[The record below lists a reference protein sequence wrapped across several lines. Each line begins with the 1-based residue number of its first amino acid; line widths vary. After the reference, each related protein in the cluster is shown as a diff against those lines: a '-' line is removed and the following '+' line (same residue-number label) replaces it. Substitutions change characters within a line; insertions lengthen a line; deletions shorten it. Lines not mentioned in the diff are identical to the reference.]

1 MKTTHFRF
9 RTPCYGR
16 IYGDSVFEGTPYDD
30 EGQEISAIAMANLY
44 ESHPELSEFLERNKE
59 EMTQYI
65 DSENK
70 PLEDVVRLEL
80 GDYGVFDGRFCL
92 VHHVWIKG
100 QPDEISEEELLAVE
114 EYIMGQLSD
123 GWGEGLEQREWMNH
137 DVEWS
142 HPYFDEY
149 SADFEEEYFRDTV
162 SYYLAPWNPK
172 MEITQLDSEECE
184 LDVSA
189 ELIATM
195 ERKEDR
201 FTRYVM
207 SVKNELE
214 LKSVVEE
221 LKVKNPNRIGECV
234 GKYGYPMLLAFNKY
248 FYTEGLDF
256 TFCDNAFAVDGHCY
270 EYKFY
275 KKNNYSDDPVKNL
288 RIYDAVTELLKA

>member
-9 RTPCYGR
+9 STPCHGR
-16 IYGDSVFEGTPYDD
+16 IYGDNVFEGTPYEVD
-30 EGQEISAIAMANLY
+30 GQEIDATVVAKLY
-44 ESHPELSEFLERNKE
+44 EWHPQLSQFLERNKE

-100 QPDEISEEELLAVE
+100 QIDEISEEEIHAVE

-123 GWGEGLEQREWMNH
+123 GWGEGLEQREWLDH
-137 DVEWS
+137 SIEWS
-142 HPYFDEY
+142 RPYFDED
-149 SADFEEEYFRDTV
+149 SADFEEEYFRDNV
-162 SYYLAPWNPK
+162 SYYLAPWK
-172 MEITQLDSEECE
+172 SEMKITQLDSEECE

-195 ERKEDR
+195 ERKADR

-214 LKSVVEE
+214 LKTVVEE
-221 LKVKNPNRIGECV
+221 LKVKNPYRIGECV

-248 FYTEGLDF
+248 FDDAGMDL
-256 TFCDNAFAVDGHCY
+256 TFCDNAFAVNGHGY

-275 KKNNYSDDPVKNL
+275 RKSVYLDDPVKNL

>member
-1 MKTTHFRF
+1 MKTNHFRF
-9 RTPCYGR
+9 ITPCYGR
-16 IYGDSVFEGTPYDD
+16 IYGDSVFEGTPYES
-30 EGQEISAIAMANLY
+30 EGQDIDASVMANLY
-44 ESHPELSEFLERNKE
+44 ERYPELSVFLDRNKE

-80 GDYGVFDGRFCL
+80 GDYGVFNGRFCL

-100 QPDEISEEELLAVE
+100 QIDEISEEEIHAVE

-123 GWGEGLEQREWMNH
+123 GWGEGLEQREWLNRSI
-137 DVEWS
+137 EWS

-149 SADFEEEYFRDTV
+149 SADFEEEYFRDNV
-162 SYYLAPWNPK
+162 SYYLVPWNSEI
-172 MEITQLDSEECE
+172 EITQLDSEECE

-214 LKSVVEE
+214 LKTVDEE
-221 LKVKNPNRIGECV
+221 LKVKNPYRIGECV

-248 FYTEGLDF
+248 FDNEGMDF
-256 TFCDNAFAVDGHCY
+256 TFYDKAFAVDGHCY

-288 RIYDAVTELLKA
+288 RIYDAITELLKA

>member
-16 IYGDSVFEGTPYDD
+16 IYGDSVFEGTPYES
-30 EGQEISAIAMANLY
+30 EGQDIDASVMATLY
-44 ESHPELSEFLERNKE
+44 ERYPALSVFLDRNKE

-80 GDYGVFDGRFCL
+80 GDYGVFNGQFCL

-100 QPDEISEEELLAVE
+100 QLDEISEEEIHAVE

-137 DVEWS
+137 YVEWS
-142 HPYFDEY
+142 QPYFDTD
-149 SADFEEEYFRDTV
+149 SAEFEEECFRDNV
-162 SYYLAPWNPK
+162 SYYLVPWNTK
-172 MEITQLDSEECE
+172 MEITRLDYEECE
-184 LDVSA
+184 LEVSA

-201 FTRYVM
+201 FTRHVM

-214 LKSVVEE
+214 LKTVVEE
-221 LKVKNPNRIGECV
+221 LKVKNPNRMRECV
-234 GKYGYPMLLAFNKY
+234 GKYGYPMLLAFDKY
-248 FYTEGLDF
+248 FDNEGMDF
-256 TFCDNAFAVDGHCY
+256 TFYDKAFAVDGHCY

>member
-1 MKTTHFRF
+1 MKTTHIRF

-16 IYGDSVFEGTPYDD
+16 ICGDSVFEGTAYES
-30 EGQEISAIAMANLY
+30 EGQEIGATAMANLY
-44 ESHPELSEFLERNKE
+44 ERYSQLSQFLKRNKE

-80 GDYGVFDGRFCL
+80 GDYGVFNGQFCL

-100 QPDEISEEELLAVE
+100 QPYEISEEELRAVE

-123 GWGEGLEQREWMNH
+123 GWGEGLEQREWLNH
-137 DVEWS
+137 YVEWS
-142 HPYFDEY
+142 HPYFDTD
-149 SADFEEEYFRDTV
+149 SAQFEEEDFRDNV
-162 SYYLAPWNPK
+162 SYYLVPWK
-172 MEITQLDSEECE
+172 SDMEITQLDSEECE

-189 ELIATM
+189 ELISTM

-207 SVKNELE
+207 SVRNELE
-214 LKSVVEE
+214 LKTVVEE
-221 LKVKNPNRIGECV
+221 LKVKNPYRIGECV

-248 FYTEGLDF
+248 FDNEGMDF

-275 KKNNYSDDPVKNL
+275 KKNNAVKNL

>member
-9 RTPCYGR
+9 KTPCYGR
-16 IYGDSVFEGTPYDD
+16 IYGESVFEGTPYES
-30 EGQEISAIAMANLY
+30 EGQDIDASVMATLY
-44 ESHPELSEFLERNKE
+44 ERHPELSVFLDRNKE

-80 GDYGVFDGRFCL
+80 GDYGVFNGKFCL

-100 QPDEISEEELLAVE
+100 QLDEISEEEIHAVE

-123 GWGEGLEQREWMNH
+123 GWGEGLEQRAWMSH
-137 DVEWS
+137 YIEWS
-142 HPYFDEY
+142 QPYFDTD
-149 SADFEEEYFRDTV
+149 SAEFEEEYFRDDV
-162 SYYLAPWNPK
+162 SYYLEPWNSK
-172 MEITQLDSEECE
+172 MEITRLDYEECE
-184 LDVSA
+184 IEVSA

-195 ERKEDR
+195 ERKKDR
-201 FTRYVM
+201 FTRHVM

-221 LKVKNPNRIGECV
+221 LKVNNPNRIGECV

-248 FYTEGLDF
+248 FDNEGMGF
-256 TFCDNAFAVDGHCY
+256 TFYDKAFAVDGHCY

-275 KKNNYSDDPVKNL
+275 KKNNYSDDPVKKL

>member
-9 RTPCYGR
+9 RTPCHGR
-16 IYGDSVFEGTPYDD
+16 ICGDSVFEGTPYES
-30 EGQEISAIAMANLY
+30 EGQEIDAAAMARLY
-44 ESHPELSEFLERNKE
+44 EWHPQLSQFLDRNKE

-65 DSENK
+65 DSKNK
-70 PLEDVVRLEL
+70 PLEGVVRLEL
-80 GDYGVFDGRFCL
+80 GDYGVFNGKFCL

-100 QPDEISEEELLAVE
+100 QIDEISEEELSAVE

-123 GWGEGLEQREWMNH
+123 GWGEGLEQHEWMSH
-137 DVEWS
+137 YIEWS
-142 HPYFDEY
+142 HPYFDAETVE
-149 SADFEEEYFRDTV
+149 FEEEYFRDNV
-162 SYYLAPWNPK
+162 SYYLVPWNSDVE
-172 MEITQLDSEECE
+172 MTQIDSSECE
-184 LDVSA
+184 LEVSA

-214 LKSVVEE
+214 LKTVVEE
-221 LKVKNPNRIGECV
+221 LKVKNPCRIEECV
-234 GKYGYPMLLAFNKY
+234 GKYRYPMLLAFNKY
-248 FYTEGLDF
+248 FDNEGMDF
-256 TFCDNAFAVDGHCY
+256 TFCDNAFAVDGHCC

-275 KKNNYSDDPVKNL
+275 MKNNAVKNL

>member
-9 RTPCYGR
+9 KTPCYGR
-16 IYGDSVFEGTPYDD
+16 IYGESVFEGTPYEN
-30 EGQEISAIAMANLY
+30 EGQDIDASVMANLY
-44 ESHPELSEFLERNKE
+44 ERYPALSVFLDRNKE

-80 GDYGVFDGRFCL
+80 GDYGVFNGRFCL

-100 QPDEISEEELLAVE
+100 QLDEISEEEIHAVE

-123 GWGEGLEQREWMNH
+123 GWGEGLEQREWMSH
-137 DVEWS
+137 YIEWS
-142 HPYFDEY
+142 QPYFDTD
-149 SADFEEEYFRDTV
+149 SAEFEEEYFRDNV
-162 SYYLAPWNPK
+162 SYYLEPWNSK
-172 MEITQLDSEECE
+172 MEITRLDYEECE

-214 LKSVVEE
+214 LKTVVEE
-221 LKVKNPNRIGECV
+221 LKVNNPYRIGECV

-248 FYTEGLDF
+248 FDNEGMDF
-256 TFCDNAFAVDGHCY
+256 TFYDKAFAVDGHCY

>member
-9 RTPCYGR
+9 KTPCYGR
-16 IYGDSVFEGTPYDD
+16 IYGESVFEGTPYEN
-30 EGQEISAIAMANLY
+30 EGQDIDASVMATLY
-44 ESHPELSEFLERNKE
+44 ERYPELSQFLDRNKE

-80 GDYGVFDGRFCL
+80 GDYGVFNGRFCL

-100 QPDEISEEELLAVE
+100 QLDEISEEEIHAVE

-123 GWGEGLEQREWMNH
+123 GWGEGLEQREWMDH

-142 HPYFDEY
+142 RLYFDTD
-149 SADFEEEYFRDTV
+149 SAEFEEEYFRDNV
-162 SYYLAPWNPK
+162 SYYLEPWNSK
-172 MEITQLDSEECE
+172 MEITRLDYEEFE
-184 LDVSA
+184 LEVSA

-214 LKSVVEE
+214 LKAVVEE
-221 LKVKNPNRIGECV
+221 LKVKNPNRMGECV

-248 FYTEGLDF
+248 FDNEGMDF
-256 TFCDNAFAVDGHCY
+256 TFYDKAFAVDGHCY

>member
-9 RTPCYGR
+9 KTPCYGR
-16 IYGDSVFEGTPYDD
+16 IYGDSVFEGTPYES
-30 EGQEISAIAMANLY
+30 EGQDIDASVMANLY
-44 ESHPELSEFLERNKE
+44 ERYPELSQFLDRNKE

-80 GDYGVFDGRFCL
+80 GDYGVFNGQFCL

-100 QPDEISEEELLAVE
+100 QLDEISEEEIHAVE

-123 GWGEGLEQREWMNH
+123 GWGEGLEQREWMDQ

-142 HPYFDEY
+142 QPYFDTD
-149 SADFEEEYFRDTV
+149 SAEFEEECFRDNV
-162 SYYLAPWNPK
+162 SYYLVPWNSR
-172 MEITQLDSEECE
+172 MEITRLDYEECE
-184 LDVSA
+184 LEVSA

-207 SVKNELE
+207 FVKNELE
-214 LKSVVEE
+214 LKTVVEE
-221 LKVKNPNRIGECV
+221 HKVKNPNRIRECV

-248 FYTEGLDF
+248 FDNEGMDF
-256 TFCDNAFAVDGHCY
+256 TFYDKAFAVDGHCY

-275 KKNNYSDDPVKNL
+275 KKNNYSYDPVKNL

>member
-16 IYGDSVFEGTPYDD
+16 IYGDSVFEGTPYES
-30 EGQEISAIAMANLY
+30 EGMELSATAMANLY
-44 ESHPELSEFLERNKE
+44 ERYPQLSQFLERNKE

-80 GDYGVFDGRFCL
+80 GDYGVFNGKFCL

-100 QPDEISEEELLAVE
+100 QIDEISEEELRAVE

-142 HPYFDEY
+142 RPYFDTD
-149 SADFEEEYFRDTV
+149 SAEFEEEYFRDEIR
-162 SYYLAPWNPK
+162 YYLAPWRYD

-214 LKSVVEE
+214 LKTVVEE

-248 FYTEGLDF
+248 FDNEGMDF
-256 TFCDNAFAVDGHCY
+256 TFYDKAFAVDGHCY

>member
-1 MKTTHFRF
+1 MKTTHIRF

-16 IYGDSVFEGTPYDD
+16 IYGDSVFEGTPYEN
-30 EGQEISAIAMANLY
+30 EGQEINATVMARLY
-44 ESHPELSEFLERNKE
+44 ESYPQLSEFLERNKE

-80 GDYGVFDGRFCL
+80 GDYGVFNGRFCL

-100 QPDEISEEELLAVE
+100 QPDEISEEEIHAVE

-123 GWGEGLEQREWMNH
+123 GWGEGLEQREWMNQY
-137 DVEWS
+137 VEWS
-142 HPYFDEY
+142 RPYFDEY
-149 SADFEEEYFRDTV
+149 SADFEEEDFRDNV
-162 SYYLAPWNPK
+162 SYYLVPWNREI
-172 MEITQLDSEECE
+172 EITQFDSEECE

-207 SVKNELE
+207 FVKNELE
-214 LKSVVEE
+214 LKTVVEE
-221 LKVKNPNRIGECV
+221 LKVKNPYRIKECV

-248 FYTEGLDF
+248 FDNEGMDF
-256 TFCDNAFAVDGHCY
+256 TFYDRAFAVDGHCY
-270 EYKFY
+270 EYTFY
-275 KKNNYSDDPVKNL
+275 RKNNYSDDPAKNL

>member
-1 MKTTHFRF
+1 MKTTHIRF

-16 IYGDSVFEGTPYDD
+16 IYGDSVFEGTPYEN
-30 EGQEISAIAMANLY
+30 EGQEISATAMARMY

-80 GDYGVFDGRFCL
+80 GDYGVFNGKFCL

-100 QPDEISEEELLAVE
+100 QPDEISEEELHAVE

-123 GWGEGLEQREWMNH
+123 GWGEGLEQREWMNQY
-137 DVEWS
+137 VEWS
-142 HPYFDEY
+142 RPYFDEY
-149 SADFEEEYFRDTV
+149 SADFEEEDFRDNV
-162 SYYLAPWNPK
+162 SYYLVPWNREI
-172 MEITQLDSEECE
+172 EITQFDSEECE

-214 LKSVVEE
+214 VKSVVEE
-221 LKVKNPNRIGECV
+221 LKVKNPNRIKECV

-248 FYTEGLDF
+248 FDNEGMDF
-256 TFCDNAFAVDGHCY
+256 TFYDKAFAVDGHCY

>member
-9 RTPCYGR
+9 KTPCYGR
-16 IYGDSVFEGTPYDD
+16 IYGESVFEGTPYEN
-30 EGQEISAIAMANLY
+30 EGQEISATAMARMY
-44 ESHPELSEFLERNKE
+44 ERYPQLSEFLERNKE

-70 PLEDVVRLEL
+70 PLQDVVRLEL

-100 QPDEISEEELLAVE
+100 QLDEISEEELLAVK

-123 GWGEGLEQREWMNH
+123 GWGEGLEQREWMSH
-137 DVEWS
+137 YIEWS
-142 HPYFDEY
+142 QPYFDTD
-149 SADFEEEYFRDTV
+149 SAEFEEEYFRDNV
-162 SYYLAPWNPK
+162 RYYLAPWNSEV
-172 MEITQLDSEECE
+172 EITRLDSEECE

-207 SVKNELE
+207 SVKNGLE
-214 LKSVVEE
+214 LKTVVEE

-248 FYTEGLDF
+248 FDDGGDL
-256 TFCDNAFAVDGHCY
+256 TFYDKAFAVDGHCY

-288 RIYDAVTELLKA
+288 RIYDAITELLKA

>member
-1 MKTTHFRF
+1 MKTTYFRF
-9 RTPCYGR
+9 KTPCYGR
-16 IYGDSVFEGTPYDD
+16 IYGESVFEGTPYES
-30 EGQEISAIAMANLY
+30 EGQDIDASAMANLY
-44 ESHPELSEFLERNKE
+44 ERYPELSQFLDRNKE

-80 GDYGVFDGRFCL
+80 GDYGVFNGRFCL

-100 QPDEISEEELLAVE
+100 QLDEISEEEIHAVE

-123 GWGEGLEQREWMNH
+123 GWGEGLEQREWMDQ

-142 HPYFDEY
+142 RLYFDTD
-149 SADFEEEYFRDTV
+149 SAEFEEEYFRDNV
-162 SYYLAPWNPK
+162 SYYLVPWNTK
-172 MEITQLDSEECE
+172 MEITRLDYEECE
-184 LDVSA
+184 LEVSA

-201 FTRYVM
+201 FTRHVM

-214 LKSVVEE
+214 LKTVVEE
-221 LKVKNPNRIGECV
+221 HKVKNPNRIRECV
-234 GKYGYPMLLAFNKY
+234 GKYGYPMLLAFDKY
-248 FYTEGLDF
+248 FDNEEMDF
-256 TFCDNAFAVDGHCY
+256 TFYDKAFAVDGHCY

>member
-16 IYGDSVFEGTPYDD
+16 IYGDSVFEGTPYEN
-30 EGQEISAIAMANLY
+30 EGQEIGATAMANLY
-44 ESHPELSEFLERNKE
+44 ERYSQLSQFLERNKE

-80 GDYGVFDGRFCL
+80 GDYGVFNSQFCL

-123 GWGEGLEQREWMNH
+123 GWGEGLEQREWLNH
-137 DVEWS
+137 YVEWS
-142 HPYFDEY
+142 HPYFDTD
-149 SADFEEEYFRDTV
+149 SAQFEEEDFRDNV
-162 SYYLAPWNPK
+162 SYHLVPWK
-172 MEITQLDSEECE
+172 SDMEITQLDSEECE

-195 ERKEDR
+195 ERKEDL

-214 LKSVVEE
+214 LKTVVEE
-221 LKVKNPNRIGECV
+221 LKVKNPYRIGECV

-248 FYTEGLDF
+248 FDNAGMGF
-256 TFCDNAFAVDGHCY
+256 AFCDKAFAVDGHCY

-288 RIYDAVTELLKA
+288 RIYDAITELLKA

>member
-16 IYGDSVFEGTPYDD
+16 IYGDSVFEGTAY
-30 EGQEISAIAMANLY
+30 ESGGQEICATAMANLY
-44 ESHPELSEFLERNKE
+44 ERYSQLSQFLERNKE

-80 GDYGVFDGRFCL
+80 GDYGVFNGQFFL

-123 GWGEGLEQREWMNH
+123 GWGEGFEQREWLNH
-137 DVEWS
+137 YVEWS
-142 HPYFDEY
+142 HPYFDTD
-149 SADFEEEYFRDTV
+149 SAQFEEEDFRDNV
-162 SYYLAPWNPK
+162 SYYLVPWNSE

-207 SVKNELE
+207 SVRNELE
-214 LKSVVEE
+214 LKTVVEE
-221 LKVKNPNRIGECV
+221 LKVKNPYRIEKCV

-248 FYTEGLDF
+248 FDNEGMDF

-275 KKNNYSDDPVKNL
+275 KKNNAVKNL

>member
-9 RTPCYGR
+9 KTPCYGR
-16 IYGDSVFEGTPYDD
+16 IYGESVFEGTPYES
-30 EGQEISAIAMANLY
+30 EGQDIDASVMATLY
-44 ESHPELSEFLERNKE
+44 ERYPELSQFLDRNKE

-80 GDYGVFDGRFCL
+80 GDYGVFNGRFCL

-100 QPDEISEEELLAVE
+100 QLDEISEEEIHAVE

-123 GWGEGLEQREWMNH
+123 GWGEGLEQREWMDH

-142 HPYFDEY
+142 RLYFDTD
-149 SADFEEEYFRDTV
+149 SAEFEEEYFRDNV
-162 SYYLAPWNPK
+162 SYYLEPWNSK
-172 MEITQLDSEECE
+172 MEITRLDYEEFE
-184 LDVSA
+184 LEVSA

-214 LKSVVEE
+214 LKTAVEE
-221 LKVKNPNRIGECV
+221 FNVNNPDRIRECV

-248 FYTEGLDF
+248 FDNEGMDF
-256 TFCDNAFAVDGHCY
+256 TFYDKAFAVDGHCY